1 MTATVE
7 SGPARSTIH
16 LSGRLDREA
25 DAAMTEAHDQATAG
39 GASTIRLDFAAVDYM
54 NSTGIALVV
63 RVLAD
68 ARRAGRTIE
77 ASGLSE
83 HYREIFR
90 ITRLSDFMVIVDG
103 PGAGA

>member
-1 MTATVE
+1 MTTTVE
-7 SGPARSTIH
+7 SGPARSIIH
-16 LSGRLDREA
+16 LSGRLDRDA
-25 DAAMTEAHDQATAG
+25 DAALTAAHAEATSG
-39 GASTIRLDFAAVDYM
+39 GASTIRLDFADVDYM

-77 ASGLSE
+77 ASGLSD

-90 ITRLSDFMVIVDG
+90 ITRLSDFMVIVDDTTT
-103 PGAGA
+103 GA